1 MSNKIYPCLW
11 FDGQAKAAAE
21 FWAGIFPHSKVVHDS
36 GMVVMFE
43 LMGQKIM
50 GLNGGPMFQLNAG
63 ISFMVHLDSK
73 EMIDKIWEQLSEGG
87 TVMMAIDKYPWAERY
102 GWIKDKFGMTWQLML
117 ADMVDLAPSML
128 FANQQYGR
136 GLEAMELYQSIF
148 ANSGTDVK
156 ELYGPGA
163 PQTEGKLMFGRFH
176 IQDYSIVAMDGPGD
190 HQFQFNEA
198 FSYVVQC
205 EDQAEIDHYWNSLT
219 ANGGAES
226 MCGWLKDPF
235 GVSWQII
242 PASLSK
248 LMSNP
253 ATAGNVMQALLK
265 MKKLDI
271 ETLENAALPQ

>member
-21 FWAGIFPHSKVVHDS
+21 FYSNIFANSKLLSDS

-43 LMGQKIM
+43 VMGKKIM
-50 GLNGGPMFQLNAG
+50 GLNGGPMFQLNPS
-63 ISFMVHLDSK
+63 ISFMVHLDSVEAINK
-73 EMIDKIWEQLSEGG
+73 AWEQLSEGG
-87 TVMMAIDKYPWAERY
+87 TALMAIDKYPWAERY

-117 ADMVDLAPSML
+117 ADMIDLAPSML

-136 GLEAMELYQSIF
+136 GLEAMELYQTIF
-148 ANSGTDVK
+148 PQSATDVK

-163 PQTEGKLMFGRFH
+163 AQAEGKLMFGRFR

-205 EDQAEIDHYWNSLT
+205 DTQEEIDHYWNSLI
-219 ANGGAES
+219 ANGGKES
-226 MCGWLKDPF
+226 RCGWLADPF

-242 PASLSK
+242 PSSLSK

-253 ATAGNVMQALLK
+253 VTAGKVMQEILK
-265 MKKLDI
+265 MNKLDLA
-271 ETLENAALPQ
+271 TLEKAAQ

>member
-21 FWAGIFPHSKVVHDS
+21 FYSNIFPNSKLLSDS

-43 LMGQKIM
+43 VLGKRIM
-50 GLNGGPMFQLNAG
+50 GLNGGPQFKLNSS
-63 ISFMVHLDSK
+63 ISFMVHLDSR
-73 EMIDKIWEQLSEGG
+73 EAIDKAWEQLSEEG
-87 TVMMAIDKYPWAERY
+87 TALMAIDKYPWAERY

-117 ADMVDLAPSML
+117 ADMSELAPSML
-128 FANQQYGR
+128 FANTQYGR
-136 GLEAMELYQSIF
+136 GNEAMDLYRSIF
-148 ANSGTDVK
+148 PNSGIDIK

-163 PQTEGKLMFGRFH
+163 AQAEGKLMFGRFH

-198 FSYVVQC
+198 LSYVVQC
-205 EDQAEIDHYWNSLT
+205 DDQEEINHYWSSLI
-219 ANGGAES
+219 ANGGKES
-226 MCGWLKDPF
+226 RCGWLEDRF

-242 PASLSK
+242 PSILSK

-253 ATAGNVMQALLK
+253 ATAGNVMQAILK
-265 MKKLDI
+265 MNKLDI
-271 ETLENAALPQ
+271 ATLKKAAE

>member
-1 MSNKIYPCLW
+1 M
-11 FDGQAKAAAE
+11 
-21 FWAGIFPHSKVVHDS
+21 
-36 GMVVMFE
+36 
-43 LMGQKIM
+43 M
-50 GLNGGPMFQLNAG
+50 GL
-63 ISFMVHLDSK
+63 
-73 EMIDKIWEQLSEGG
+73 
-87 TVMMAIDKYPWAERY
+87 DKYPWAERY

-117 ADMVDLAPSML
+117 ADMVDLAPAML
-128 FANQQYGR
+128 FANKQYGR

-148 ANSGTDVK
+148 ANSGTEVK

-176 IQDYSIVAMDGPGD
+176 IQNYSIVAMDGPGD

-205 EDQAEIDHYWNSLT
+205 EDQAEIDHYWNSLI
-219 ANGGAES
+219 ANGGNES

-253 ATAGNVMQALLK
+253 ATGKNVMQALLK
-265 MKKLDI
+265 MKKLDLAI
-271 ETLENAALPQ
+271 LELAAQTS

>member
-11 FDGQAKAAAE
+11 FDGQARAAAD
-21 FWAGIFPHSKVVHDS
+21 FYSNIFPKSRVLHDS

-43 LMGQKIM
+43 VMGEKIM
-50 GLNGGPMFQLNAG
+50 GLNGGPIFQLNAS
-63 ISFMVHLDSK
+63 ISFMVHLDSR
-73 EMIDKIWEQLSEGG
+73 EAIDKAWEQLSEDG
-87 TVMMAIDKYPWAERY
+87 TTLMQIDKYPWAERY

-128 FANQQYGR
+128 FANTQYGR
-136 GLEAMELYQSIF
+136 GNEAMELYLSIF
-148 ANSGTDVK
+148 KNSGIDIK

-163 PQTEGKLMFGRFH
+163 AQTEGKLMFGRFH

-205 EDQAEIDHYWNSLT
+205 ESQEEIDHYWNSLI
-219 ANGGAES
+219 ANGGKES
-226 MCGWLKDPF
+226 MCGWLVDPF

-242 PASLSK
+242 PATLSK
-248 LMSNP
+248 LMSSP
-253 ATAGNVMQALLK
+253 ETGKNVMQALLK

-271 ETLENAALPQ
+271 ATLEKAAQ

>member
-1 MSNKIYPCLW
+1 MPKKIYPCLW
-11 FDGQAKAAAE
+11 FDGQANAAAE
-21 FWAGIFPHSKVVHDS
+21 FYCNIFPNSKLLSDS

-43 LMGQKIM
+43 LMGKKIM
-50 GLNGGPMFQLNAG
+50 GLNGGPHFKLNAS
-63 ISFMVHLDSK
+63 ISFLVHLNSK
-73 EMIDKIWEQLSEGG
+73 EAIDSAWEKLSDGG

-117 ADMVDLAPSML
+117 ADMVDLSPSML
-128 FANQQYGR
+128 FANTQYGR
-136 GLEAMELYQSIF
+136 GIEAMELYQSIF
-148 ANSGTDVK
+148 PLSGTDIK
-156 ELYGPGA
+156 ELYGAGA
-163 PQTEGKLMFGRFH
+163 PQAEGKLMFGRFH

-205 EDQAEIDHYWNSLT
+205 DTQEEIDHYWNSLT
-219 ANGGAES
+219 ANGGKES
-226 MCGWLKDPF
+226 RCGWLVDPY

-242 PASLSK
+242 PSSLSK

-253 ATAGNVMQALLK
+253 ATSNKVMQEILK

-271 ETLENAALPQ
+271 AALERAAE